1 MRSTLVCEIEHYAI
15 HDGPGIR
22 TVVFLKGCPLRCL
35 WCSNPETQRKENE
48 LYYNKS
54 SCINCGACIKACKE
68 NALNISSEGMVIN
81 RNKCTGCDLCVNV
94 CPTSSLK
101 LVAKTMTVDDV
112 FNEVMKDSLFYNQSG
127 GGVTVSGGEAL
138 MNVDFVLDL
147 FKLLKEHY
155 VHTTLET
162 TGFGDTDKLKNLSL
176 YTDLFL
182 FDLKH
187 VDKYTHKTLTGV
199 DNSLILKNLQLLKD
213 LNKEVI
219 IRIPL
224 ITNLNDSIE
233 NIQNSIN
240 IAKENN
246 IKEIHLLPYHTL
258 GLDKYRRL
266 QKNYNL
272 DHIDKPIPEYLNK
285 LKTLIEESKIKCIIG
300 G

>member
-1 MRSTLVCEIEHYAI
+1 
-15 HDGPGIR
+15 
-22 TVVFLKGCPLRCL
+22 
-35 WCSNPETQRKENE
+35 
-48 LYYNKS
+48 
-54 SCINCGACIKACKE
+54 
-68 NALNISSEGMVIN
+68 
-81 RNKCTGCDLCVNV
+81 
-94 CPTSSLK
+94 
-101 LVAKTMTVDDV
+101 
-112 FNEVMKDSLFYNQSG
+112 
-127 GGVTVSGGEAL
+127 
-138 MNVDFVLDL
+138 
-147 FKLLKEHY
+147 
-155 VHTTLET
+155 
-162 TGFGDTDKLKNLSL
+162 
-176 YTDLFL
+176 
-182 FDLKH
+182 

-240 IAKENN
+240 IAKDNN
-246 IKEIHLLPYHTL
+246 INEIHLLPYHTL

>member
-1 MRSTLVCEIEHYAI
+1 MNALVCEIEHYAI

-48 LYYNKS
+48 LYYNIP
-54 SCINCGACIKACKE
+54 SCINCGTCIKVCKE
-68 NALNISSEGMVIN
+68 NALNLYDKSIIVD
-81 RNKCTGCDLCVNV
+81 RDKCTGCGLCVDV

-101 LVAKTMTVDDV
+101 LVATTLNVNDV
-112 FNEVMKDSLFYNQSG
+112 FEEVMKDSLFYNQSG

-138 MNVDFVLDL
+138 MNVDFVLEL
-147 FKLLKEHY
+147 FKLMKENY
-155 VHTTLET
+155 VHTALET
-162 TGFGDTDKLKNLSL
+162 TGFGDTDKLKTLSL

-187 VDKYTHKTLTGV
+187 VDNYMHKALTGV
-199 DNSLILKNLQLLKD
+199 DNSLILKNLRLLRS

-219 IRIPL
+219 MRIPL

-233 NIQNSIN
+233 NIQASIN

-246 IKEIHLLPYHTL
+246 IREIHLLPYHTL

-272 DHIDKPIPEYLNK
+272 DHIDKPLPDYLNK